1 MVCDARIDEASLL
14 ESDLLAFEIAIE
26 TGRPGSVMC
35 AYNKVN
41 GDWACENP
49 HLLTD
54 VLRKDWGFEGWVMSD
69 WGGVHST
76 VKAANAGL
84 DQQSGQEL
92 DHAMYF
98 GAPLKQA
105 VETDEVPVAPVGRTV
120 TNHLTGAHENG
131 ELVPPIPAARAH
143 RTGGTSAGP

>member
-1 MVCDARIDEASLL
+1 
-14 ESDLLAFEIAIE
+14 
-26 TGRPGSVMC
+26 MC

-105 VETDEVPVAPVGRTV
+105 VETGAVPMARLDGMV
-120 TNHLTGAHENG
+120 TNILTGMIENG
-131 ELVPPIPAARAH
+131 VLDRSEEHTSELQSLIRISYA
-143 RTGGTSAGP
+143 

>member
-1 MVCDARIDEASLL
+1 
-14 ESDLLAFEIAIE
+14 
-26 TGRPGSVMC
+26 
-35 AYNKVN
+35 
-41 GDWACENP
+41 
-49 HLLTD
+49 
-54 VLRKDWGFEGWVMSD
+54 MSD

-105 VETDEVPVAPVGRTV
+105 VETGAVPMALLDGVVRTI
-120 TNHLTGAHENG
+120 LTGIIENALWHPPMTSDAHPHDRHDKAQATIAPTERTRK
-131 ELVPPIPAARAH
+131 ARE
-143 RTGGTSAGP
+143 R